1 MPRAVKQTTLA
12 LVITCTALAGCMNRG
27 KPVAYVTGGL
37 SLLVGAPT
45 LVLGVQDSC
54 APGATLCY
62 LRQDALVA
70 AGAVLLSAGAITIW
84 SIFDDSI
91 PK

>member
-1 MPRAVKQTTLA
+1 MKQTTLA
-12 LVITCTALAGCMNRG
+12 LVIACTALAGCMNRG
-27 KPVAYVTGGL
+27 KPVAYATGGL
-37 SLLVGAPT
+37 SLLAGAPT
-45 LVLGVQDSC
+45 LVLGVQDRC
-54 APGATLCY
+54 APDATRCY
-62 LRQDALVA
+62 LGQDALLV